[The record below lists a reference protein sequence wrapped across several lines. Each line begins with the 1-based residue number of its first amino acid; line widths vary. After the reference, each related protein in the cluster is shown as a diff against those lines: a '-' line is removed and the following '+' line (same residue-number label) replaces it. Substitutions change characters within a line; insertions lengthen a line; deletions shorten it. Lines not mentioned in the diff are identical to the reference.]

1 MKKVFAMLLA
11 LTMTLSLAACG
22 QKTEEPAKSDN
33 PAKTEAPAANDNAD
47 VKKVTMKFA
56 GTTTADPA
64 LGEPPP
70 YLHGY

>member
-22 QKTEEPAKSDN
+22 QKTEE

-64 LGEPPP
+64 LVSIR
-70 YLHGY
+70 LC